1 MSTTR
6 RLAQLV
12 VGLALFGASI
22 ALLVRADLGLFP
34 WDVLHQGVARATG
47 LPLGVVV
54 ILASV
59 VVLVLWIPLR
69 QRPGLGTVANVVLV
83 GVFVDLTLAVLPTVE
98 ALPGR
103 VALLVAGVVVN
114 AAATGLYIGAGYG
127 PGPRDGLMTG
137 LAARGLS
144 LRWSRLGIE
153 LVVLA
158 AGFALGGTVGV
169 GTVVYAFA
177 VGPLVQPFLT
187 LFTVPTRRSTD
198 HASAESLPTTPGD
211 RS

>member
-6 RLAQLV
+6 RLVQLV
-12 VGLALFGASI
+12 LGLALFGASI

-83 GVFVDLTLAVLPTVE
+83 GAFVDLTLAVLPTVE
-98 ALPGR
+98 ALPAR
-103 VALLVAGVVVN
+103 VALLVAGVVLN

-137 LAARGLS
+137 LAARGWS

-153 LVVLA
+153 LAVL
-158 AGFALGGTVGV
+158 GVGLALGGTVGV
-169 GTVVYAFA
+169 GTVLYALA
-177 VGPLVQPFLT
+177 VGPLVQPFLA
-187 LFTVPTRRSTD
+187 LFTVTAPRPADRPDAVPTPS
-198 HASAESLPTTPGD
+198 GD
-211 RS
+211 PS

>member
-6 RLAQLV
+6 RLVQLV
-12 VGLALFGASI
+12 LGLALFGASI

-83 GVFVDLTLAVLPTVE
+83 GAFVDLTLAVLPTVE
-98 ALPGR
+98 ALPAR
-103 VALLVAGVVVN
+103 VALLVAGVVLN
-114 AAATGLYIGAGYG
+114 AAATGLYVGAGYG

-137 LAARGLS
+137 LAARGWS

-153 LVVLA
+153 LAVL
-158 AGFALGGTVGV
+158 GVGLALGGTVGV
-169 GTVVYAFA
+169 GTVLYALA
-177 VGPLVQPFLT
+177 VGPLVQPFLA
-187 LFTVPTRRSTD
+187 LFTVPAPRPADRPDTV
-198 HASAESLPTTPGD
+198 PTTTGD
-211 RS
+211 PS

>member
-6 RLAQLV
+6 RLVQLV
-12 VGLALFGASI
+12 LGLALFGASI

-59 VVLVLWIPLR
+59 VVLALWIPLR

-83 GVFVDLTLAVLPTVE
+83 GAFVDLTLAVLPTVE
-98 ALPGR
+98 ALPAR
-103 VALLVAGVVVN
+103 VALLVAGVVLN

-137 LAARGLS
+137 LAARGWS

-153 LVVLA
+153 LAVL
-158 AGFALGGTVGV
+158 GVGLALGGTVGV
-169 GTVVYAFA
+169 GTVLYALA
-177 VGPLVQPFLT
+177 VGPLVQPFLA
-187 LFTVPTRRSTD
+187 LFTVPAPRPADRPDTV
-198 HASAESLPTTPGD
+198 PTTTGD
-211 RS
+211 PS

>member
-6 RLAQLV
+6 RLGQLV
-12 VGLALFGASI
+12 LGLALFGASI

-59 VVLVLWIPLR
+59 VVLALWIPLR

-83 GVFVDLTLAVLPTVE
+83 GAFVDLTLAVLPAVE
-98 ALPGR
+98 PLPGR

-114 AAATGLYIGAGYG
+114 AAATGLYIGARYG

-137 LAARGLS
+137 LAARGWS

-153 LVVLA
+153 LAVL
-158 AGFALGGTVGV
+158 GVGLALDGTVGV
-169 GTVVYAFA
+169 GTVLYALA
-177 VGPLVQPFLT
+177 VGPLVQPFLA
-187 LFTVPTRRSTD
+187 LFTVPAPRPADRPDSV
-198 HASAESLPTTPGD
+198 PTPSGD
-211 RS
+211 PS

>member
-12 VGLALFGASI
+12 LGLALFGASI
-22 ALLVRADLGLFP
+22 ALLVRAGLGLFP
-34 WDVLHQGVARATG
+34 WDVLHQGVARASG

-59 VVLVLWIPLR
+59 VVLALWIPLR

-83 GVFVDLTLAVLPTVE
+83 GVFVDLTLMVLPTVE
-98 ALPGR
+98 PLPWR
-103 VALLVAGVVVN
+103 VVLLVAGVVVN

-137 LAARGLS
+137 LAARGWP
-144 LRWSRLGIE
+144 LRWSRLAIE
-153 LVVLA
+153 LAVL
-158 AGFALGGTVGV
+158 GVGLALGGTVGV
-169 GTVVYAFA
+169 GTVVYALA
-177 VGPLVQPFLT
+177 VGPLVQPFLA
-187 LFTVPTRRSTD
+187 LFTVP
-198 HASAESLPTTPGD
+198 APLPADRPDPVPTPSGD
-211 RS
+211 PS

>member
-1 MSTTR
+1 MSTIR
-6 RLAQLV
+6 RVAQLL

-22 ALLVRADLGLFP
+22 ALLVRAGLGLFP
-34 WDVLHQGVARATG
+34 WDVLHQGIARATG

-59 VVLVLWIPLR
+59 VVLILWIPLR

-98 ALPGR
+98 PLPWR
-103 VALLVAGVVVN
+103 VALLVGGVVLN
-114 AAATGLYIGAGYG
+114 AAATGLYIGASYG

-137 LAARGLS
+137 LAARGWS
-144 LRWSRLGIE
+144 LRWSRLAIE

-158 AGFALGGTVGV
+158 VGFALGGTIGV
-169 GTVVYAFA
+169 GTVVYALA

-187 LFTVPTRRSTD
+187 LFTVPSRPTD
-198 HASAESLPTTPGD
+198 LPSVGRTPTTSGEP
-211 RS
+211 S

>member
-12 VGLALFGASI
+12 LGLALFGASI
-22 ALLVRADLGLFP
+22 ALLVRAGLGLFP
-34 WDVLHQGVARATG
+34 WDVLHQGVARASG

-59 VVLVLWIPLR
+59 VVLALWIPLR

-83 GVFVDLTLAVLPTVE
+83 GVFVDLTLMVLPTVE
-98 ALPGR
+98 PLPWR
-103 VALLVAGVVVN
+103 VVLLVAGVVVN

-137 LAARGLS
+137 LAARGHPVWIVRTL
-144 LRWSRLGIE
+144 LE
-153 LVVLA
+153 LTALA
-158 AGFALGGTVGV
+158 CGAALGGDVGI
-169 GTVVYAFA
+169 GTAVFAFGI
-177 VGPLVQPFLT
+177 GPLGHLFL
-187 LFTVPTRRSTD
+187 RRFHLGVDVADPDPDATF
-198 HASAESLPTTPGD
+198 AE
-211 RS
+211 

>member
-12 VGLALFGASI
+12 LGLALFGASI
-22 ALLVRADLGLFP
+22 ALLVRAELGLFP

-59 VVLVLWIPLR
+59 VVLALWIPLR
-69 QRPGLGTVANVVLV
+69 QRPGLGTVANVVIV

-98 ALPGR
+98 PLPWR
-103 VALLVAGVVVN
+103 VVLLVAGVVVN

-137 LAARGLS
+137 LAARGRS

-153 LVVLA
+153 LGVL
-158 AGFALGGTVGV
+158 GVGLALGGTVGV
-169 GTVVYAFA
+169 GTVVYALA
-177 VGPLVQPFLT
+177 VGPLVQPFLA
-187 LFTVPTRRSTD
+187 LFTVRAPRLADRPGSV
-198 HASAESLPTTPGD
+198 PTTPGD
-211 RS
+211 PS

>member
-6 RLAQLV
+6 RLGPLV
-12 VGLALFGASI
+12 LGLALFGASI

-34 WDVLHQGVARATG
+34 WDVLHQGVARASG

-59 VVLVLWIPLR
+59 VVLALWIPLR

-83 GVFVDLTLAVLPTVE
+83 GAFVDLTLAALPTVE
-98 ALPGR
+98 ALPAR
-103 VALLVAGVVVN
+103 VALLVAGVVLN

-137 LAARGLS
+137 LAARGWS

-153 LVVLA
+153 LAVL
-158 AGFALGGTVGV
+158 GVGLALGGTVGV
-169 GTVVYAFA
+169 GTVLYALA
-177 VGPLVQPFLT
+177 VGPLVQPFLA
-187 LFTVPTRRSTD
+187 LFTVTAPRPADRPDTV
-198 HASAESLPTTPGD
+198 PTTSGD
-211 RS
+211 PS

>member
-6 RLAQLV
+6 RLVQLV

-59 VVLVLWIPLR
+59 VVLALWIPLR

-83 GVFVDLTLAVLPTVE
+83 GAFVDLTLAVLPTVE

-103 VALLVAGVVVN
+103 VALLVAGVVLN
-114 AAATGLYIGAGYG
+114 AVATGLYIGAGYG

-137 LAARGLS
+137 LAARGWS

-153 LVVLA
+153 LAVL
-158 AGFALGGTVGV
+158 GIGLALGGTVGV
-169 GTVVYAFA
+169 GTVLYAFA
-177 VGPLVQPFLT
+177 VGPLVQPFLA
-187 LFTVPTRRSTD
+187 LFTVTAPRPAVRPDTV
-198 HASAESLPTTPGD
+198 PTTAGD
-211 RS
+211 PS

>member
-6 RLAQLV
+6 RLVQLV
-12 VGLALFGASI
+12 LGLALFGASI
-22 ALLVRADLGLFP
+22 ALLVRAGLGLFP

-98 ALPGR
+98 PLPWR
-103 VALLVAGVVVN
+103 ILLLVAGVVVN

-137 LAARGLS
+137 LAARGWS

-153 LVVLA
+153 LAVL
-158 AGFALGGTVGV
+158 GVGLALGGTVGV
-169 GTVVYAFA
+169 GTVVYALA
-177 VGPLVQPFLT
+177 VGPLVQPFLA
-187 LFTVPTRRSTD
+187 LFTVPAPRPAERP
-198 HASAESLPTTPGD
+198 HSAPTHSAGD
-211 RS
+211 LS

>member
-6 RLAQLV
+6 RLTQLV

-22 ALLVRADLGLFP
+22 ALLVRAELGLFP
-34 WDVLHQGVARATG
+34 WDVLHQGIASAVG

-59 VVLVLWIPLR
+59 VVLLLWVPLR

-83 GVFVDLTLAVLPTVE
+83 GLFVDLTLAVLPSVE
-98 ALPGR
+98 GLPGR
-103 VALLVAGVVVN
+103 VALLVAGVVLN

-137 LAARGLS
+137 LAARGWS
-144 LRWSRLGIE
+144 LRWSRLAIE
-153 LVVLA
+153 VVALA
-158 AGFALGGTVGV
+158 AGFTLGGTVGV
-169 GTVVYAFA
+169 GTVVYALA
-177 VGPLVQPFLT
+177 VGPLVQPFLA
-187 LFTVPTRRSTD
+187 LFTVPLAPPADRSS
-198 HASAESLPTTPGD
+198 ASAVPTVSGD
-211 RS
+211 PS